1 MLTPENNVILSLI
14 GPEPNLVTPK
24 LAALGR
30 VVYLKDLAGE
40 EERITTA
47 VAAYNQKF
55 PKELLNRL
63 PNLQMI
69 ADFGVG
75 FDGFALDEII
85 RRGIRLSYTPGL
97 LSEDVADYGLALLF
111 ALARRIPQADRFVRS
126 GEWEAGGAFPMG
138 TRFFGKRIGVAG
150 LGRIGRIIAKR
161 AEAFDMKVGYTAH
174 AKKPDVNYPF
184 FQSLKDLAAWSDF
197 LILVIPGSA
206 ENRHLVNKEVLEALG
221 PQGFLINIARGSVVD
236 TEALI
241 EALESGGIAGAALD
255 VFESEPRVEEALR
268 RSGKTILAPHIGSAT
283 TETREAM
290 ADLVAENMR
299 LFMAGKPLATPVP
312 GTRP

>member
-1 MLTPENNVILSLI
+1 MLAKEENVILSLI
-14 GPEPNLVTPK
+14 GPEPNPVVPK
-24 LAALGR
+24 LESLGR

-40 EERITTA
+40 EANVTTA

-55 PKELLNRL
+55 PKALLDRL
-63 PNLQMI
+63 PNLKMI

-85 RRGIRLSYTPGL
+85 RRGIRFAYTPGL

-111 ALARRIPQADRFVRS
+111 ALARRIPEADRFVRD
-126 GEWEAGGAFPMG
+126 GRWEAGEAFPMG
-138 TRFFGKRIGVAG
+138 TRFFGKKIGVAG

-161 AEAFDMKVGYTAH
+161 AEAFEMEVGYTAH
-174 AKKPDVNYPF
+174 SKKDVPYRWF
-184 FQSLKDLAAWSDF
+184 ESLKDLAAWSDF

-206 ENRHLVNKEVLEALG
+206 ENTHLVNAEVLEALG
-221 PQGFLINIARGSVVD
+221 PKGFLINIARGSVVD

-241 EALESGGIAGAALD
+241 GAIETGKIAGAALD
-255 VFESEPRVEEALR
+255 VFEHEPKVEEALR
-268 RSGKTILAPHIGSAT
+268 RSGKVILAPHIGSAT

-290 ADLVAENMR
+290 AELVAENMR
-299 LFMAGKPLATPVP
+299 RFMAGEPVATPVP
-312 GTRP
+312 GTQP